1 MLKEIF
7 VNKTIS
13 FHFINKYLLIY
24 PVFAVVKS
32 KEDYKMFLEDVTKCK
47 VNVKQLRDNF
57 KEIGKAALTSSY
69 IIFYSKYE
77 KDWMN
82 LNVFL

>member
-1 MLKEIF
+1 
-7 VNKTIS
+7 
-13 FHFINKYLLIY
+13 
-24 PVFAVVKS
+24 
-32 KEDYKMFLEDVTKCK
+32 MFLEDVTKCK